1 MLLTTGHIMAEP
13 ESHTLRL
20 LREFRQEFADY
31 RREFQEFRSREFQ
44 PFRKEPEARFDELTR
59 LFAGESV
66 LGRYAAADVEKRL
79 ASVEKRLTALEKA
92 R

>member
-1 MLLTTGHIMAEP
+1 MTEP
-13 ESHTLRL
+13 ESHTLLL

-31 RREFQEFRSREFQ
+31 RKEFGEFRESTN
-44 PFRKEPEARFDELTR
+44 ARFDEITR

-79 ASVEKRLTALEKA
+79 ASLEKRIAAVERRK
-92 R
+92 